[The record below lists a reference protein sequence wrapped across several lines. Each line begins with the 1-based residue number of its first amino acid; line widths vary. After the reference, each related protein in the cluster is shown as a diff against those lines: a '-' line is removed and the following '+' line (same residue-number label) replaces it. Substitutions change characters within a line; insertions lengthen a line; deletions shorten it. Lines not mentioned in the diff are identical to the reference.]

1 VGNDRQFRA
10 LCGGRE
16 VPELVLDK
24 RFETNTARV
33 AHIDELAVALTG
45 RLATQSATQWV
56 ALLSPLGVPCGP
68 VNDIAGAFALAEKLG
83 LEPTVPIDDGPGGV
97 RLAANPIGLSSTPP
111 SYRSRPPG
119 LGEHTDQLTAWL
131 DLPRTDAGRTDNHD
145 KSTP

>member
-1 VGNDRQFRA
+1 
-10 LCGGRE
+10 
-16 VPELVLDK
+16 
-24 RFETNTARV
+24 
-33 AHIDELAVALTG
+33 LAVALTG

-131 DLPRTDAGRTDNHD
+131 DLPRTDAGPTDNHD